1 MDLTGRGK
9 IMARP
14 DITRRSVLAVLGTMS
29 VTAGL
34 ARHVAAQS
42 GRTGRAIVGFPPGG
56 TLDTV
61 TRMYVERL
69 RVTTGSQM
77 IVDNRPGAGG
87 RLALE
92 MLKPLAADGSAFV
105 VTPASML
112 TIYPHLYARTL
123 RYDPLKDFT
132 PVSPLCV
139 FPFGFA
145 VNARHPARTLREFI
159 DWAKARGT
167 TDWASPAPGSMPHF
181 IGTQFARTTG
191 LSLNHIPY
199 RGAAPAMQDLLA
211 GTIQAVMLPIGEV
224 TAFHRGGEAR
234 LLAVTSPERL
244 PRLGD
249 VPTFAEVG
257 LRELTHEEWYG
268 AVLPAKAPAQVVAAL
283 QAGIAAAAM
292 TTEISDGL
300 ARIEISPLVMESD
313 AFRMRIQQE
322 RETWGPIV
330 AASGFNPDE

>member
-1 MDLTGRGK
+1 MVHPNIG
-9 IMARP
+9 
-14 DITRRSVLAVLGTMS
+14 RRSALAAIGAMCAAAVP
-29 VTAGL
+29 
-34 ARHVAAQS
+34 ARKVAAQP
-42 GRTGRAIVGFPPGG
+42 GRTARAIIGFPPGG
-56 TLDTV
+56 TVDSV

-69 RVTTGSQM
+69 RVATGSQM

-87 RLALE
+87 RVALE
-92 MLKPLAADGSAFV
+92 MLKPLPADGSAFV

-112 TIYPHLYARTL
+112 TIYPHLYAKTL

-145 VNARHPARTLREFI
+145 VNARHPARSLREFI

-167 TDWASPAPGSMPHF
+167 VDWASPAPGSMPHF
-181 IGTQFARTTG
+181 IGTQLARAAS

-211 GTIQAVMLPIGEV
+211 GTIQAAMLPLGEV

-244 PRLGD
+244 PRLAD
-249 VPTFAEVG
+249 VPTFAEMG

-268 AVLPAKAPAQVVAAL
+268 AVLPAQAPAPVVAAL
-283 QAGIAAAAM
+283 RDGIAAAAA
-292 TTEISDGL
+292 TPEIKDGL
-300 ARIEISPLVMESD
+300 SRIDIAPLAMAPDAFAARIG
-313 AFRMRIQQE
+313 RE
-322 RETWGPIV
+322 RESWGPIV